1 MNDPPARGPRPVS
14 ALAELSVKF
23 ATKVRDGTLDALVFA
38 GTIGIVLVA
47 VSLAFLALFVVHQLS
62 LWLSVDPERA
72 FSGAK
77 TLVGVYAT
85 TWDTTANLYNS
96 FADVA
101 VAMVPAWNAGVYYGV
116 QPLVF
121 TALDVL
127 SLAFL
132 QRPYGGLITEEEI
145 PFEGYTC
152 PADGSLDKSAQWCG
166 LLSFYSNSLGV
177 AAGSTE
183 SFVANSSI
191 VLSTRTAR
199 RLSRAIGQPVVGVL
213 DLGVLVD
220 ALQALV
226 SSFIVLSGTLSDVIF
241 HVAFTVLSEV
251 FELLFSLF
259 ILIVKSLASAVM
271 MIIRSGVLQSII
283 KLGMDLLI
291 VLVTEVALPLLMA
304 VIDMLN
310 CLLDL
315 TQVAGWT
322 QQLLCSAP
330 RRCRLVKQGAHIVPA
345 LRS

>member
-1 MNDPPARGPRPVS
+1 MDDPPARGPRPVS
-14 ALAELSVKF
+14 TLGGLVVALGNKIGGGA
-23 ATKVRDGTLDALVFA
+23 VRAVIFA
-38 GTIGIVLVA
+38 GTVGIVLVA
-47 VSLAFLALFVVHQLS
+47 VSLAFLALFIVHQLS

-77 TLVGVYAT
+77 TMVGVYAT
-85 TWDTTANLYNS
+85 TWDTTANVYNS
-96 FADVA
+96 FADVV
-101 VAMVPAWNAGVYYGV
+101 VAALPAYNAAVYYGV
-116 QPLVF
+116 QPSVF

-132 QRPYGGLITEEEI
+132 QRPYGGIISEEQI
-145 PFEGYTC
+145 PFEGYSC
-152 PADGSLDKSAQWCG
+152 PPDGSLDKSAQWCG
-166 LLSFYSNSLGV
+166 LLSFYSKSLGI
-177 AAGSTE
+177 AAGSTD

-199 RLSRAIGQPVVGVL
+199 RLSFAIGEPVIGVL
-213 DLGVLVD
+213 DLEVLVD
-220 ALQALV
+220 AIQAIV
-226 SSFIVLSGTLSDVIF
+226 SSFVVLSGTLSDIIF

-259 ILIVKSLASAVM
+259 MLIVKSLASAVM
-271 MIIRSGVLQSII
+271 MVIRSGVLQTVI
-283 KLGMDLLI
+283 KIGMDLLI

-304 VIDMLN
+304 VIDVVT

-330 RRCRLVKQGAHIVPA
+330 RRCRLVKEDAHTVLA